1 MDKSCEAEDERSN
14 SHLGKSSDSWPD
26 SSRPGSSAGVSPAV
40 PLATSLSPI
49 PQLMEEEG
57 GAGGKQR
64 NSTSTPLTE
73 KNGKKTGL
81 SSPQKLIR
89 RKYEENRNKADNSS
103 EDENNFVDKPE
114 RSKKSKQKSPNNDE
128 SNVFKEPSLLLDQR
142 TRSFTAEDAKTWDL
156 PKVKELLEE
165 LKSLG
170 IEPTETPVSVKKR
183 LSDGSSISAGG
194 SSGYLGGSSSG
205 ITSSS
210 GTSSQRSRL
219 FIKKVHPRQR

>member
-14 SHLGKSSDSWPD
+14 SHLGKSSDSCPD
-26 SSRPGSSAGVSPAV
+26 SSRPGSSPAV

-128 SNVFKEPSLLLDQR
+128 SSVFKEPSLLLDQR

-205 ITSSS
+205 VTSSS

>member
-1 MDKSCEAEDERSN
+1 M
-14 SHLGKSSDSWPD
+14 
-26 SSRPGSSAGVSPAV
+26 
-40 PLATSLSPI
+40 
-49 PQLMEEEG
+49 

-89 RKYEENRNKADNSS
+89 KKYEENRNKGDNSS
-103 EDENNFVDKPE
+103 EDENDFVDKPE
-114 RSKKSKQKSPNNDE
+114 RSKKSKQKSPYNDE
-128 SNVFKEPSLLLDQR
+128 SSVFKEPSLLLDQR
-142 TRSFTAEDAKTWDL
+142 TRSFTAEDSKTWDL

-170 IEPTETPVSVKKR
+170 IEQTETPVSVKKR
-183 LSDGSSISAGG
+183 LSDESSISAGG

-205 ITSSS
+205 VTSSS

-219 FIKKVHPRQR
+219 SIAPETKIEQHGVIPPLPSVPVNNCKDNVSSPTDDKDVTQVASPQKG